1 MSGKKHQWIEYYS
14 PRNGRISIQACRY
27 CGIIKS
33 MALNKSTCSEF
44 ANSKKASLLREWTTD
59 KPSKNIEAHR
69 IR

>member
-14 PRNGRISIQACRY
+14 PRNGRISIQACKE

-33 MALNKSTCSEF
+33 VALNKSICSGV
-44 ANSKKASLLREWTTD
+44 ANSKKASLLREWTTN
-59 KPSKNIEAHR
+59 KSSKNVEAHR

>member
-14 PRNGRISIQACRY
+14 PRNGRISIQACQE

-33 MALNKSTCSEF
+33 VALNMSRCSGV
-44 ANSKKASLLREWTTD
+44 ANSKKASLLREWTTN
-59 KPSKNIEAHR
+59 KPSKNVEAHR